1 MDVVIQP
8 VRGDADL
15 DAAGQLIRE
24 YVDWLG
30 IDLSFQDFDAEIA
43 DLSAKYAPPTGE
55 LFLARRED
63 GQFLGCAGVTSFSR
77 PSACE
82 LKRLYVRDAPR
93 GTGTGRALAAA
104 AIVAAVSLGYREM
117 LLDTLSTMS
126 SAIGIYRALGFETI
140 PPYYDNPVQGAVFF
154 AKPL

>member
-8 VRGDADL
+8 ARSDADL

-30 IDLSFQDFDAEIA
+30 IDLSFQNFDAEIA

-63 GQFLGCAGVTSFSR
+63 GQFLGCAGVTSSSR
-77 PSACE
+77 PGACE
-82 LKRLYVRDAPR
+82 LKRLYVRDAAR
-93 GTGTGRALAAA
+93 GTGTGRALAA
-104 AIVAAVSLGYREM
+104 AAVSLGYREM

-126 SAIGIYRALGFETI
+126 SAIGLSRTLGFETI
-140 PPYYDNPVQGAVFF
+140 PPYYDNPVPGAVFF
-154 AKPL
+154 VKPLSR